1 MDKDNNCPGWARR
14 GYCKGKY
21 EQWMKENCMKSCN
34 LCGGGNGG
42 SGKCGYKPSA
52 RIVGGE
58 EAPKGAWPCGKHKS
72 EVLQVLHSVE
82 EHWSI
87 LSGL

>member
-1 MDKDNNCPGWARR
+1 MDKDKNCPGWARR

-21 EQWMKENCMKSCN
+21 EEWMKKNCMKSCN
-34 LCGGGNGG
+34 LAAAVMVDQENVVINRVQESWMEKRLLKELG
-42 SGKCGYKPSA
+42 
-52 RIVGGE
+52 R
-58 EAPKGAWPCGKHKS
+58 GKHKS

>member
-1 MDKDNNCPGWARR
+1 MVD
-14 GYCKGKY
+14 
-21 EQWMKENCMKSCN
+21 QENVVINRVQESWVEKR
-34 LCGGGNGG
+34 LLKQLG
-42 SGKCGYKPSA
+42 
-52 RIVGGE
+52 R
-58 EAPKGAWPCGKHKS
+58 GKHKS